1 MADLLIPIIPPKI
14 SEKMF
19 LHHKIFLDNC
29 SDKELHSIYRFG
41 RDSIEFLTEILENDL
56 QQQTKRNHALSPTLQ
71 ILVVLHF
78 FVSSSFLQPIGDTV
92 GLPNSSVSRMVK
104 DVSLAVAQKQKKFI
118 LWPSPA
124 ELQVVKRGFY
134 DKGGFP
140 GVISCINGTHVREHK
155 AKINES
161 FMPTMS
167 LPSRKIFH
175 LGQGVGDGSH
185 LLRSSKFLLFC
196 FSFCF
201 SFLSS
206 RDSPT
211 CLLLLQTVRFA
222 FPTTFTSFV
231 ISSHIWYFYLLVM
244 SFVNFERI
252 ISIFLR
258 ILSVMR
264 DISLIEKFGFL
275 FLSASVSTSITSFSA
290 IFLSSTFFLHAK

>member
-29 SDKELHSIYRFG
+29 SDKELHSRYRFG

-71 ILVVLHF
+71 ILAVLHF
-78 FVSSSFLQPIGDTV
+78 FVSSSFLQPI

-140 GVISCINGTHVREHK
+140 GVISCIDGTHVREHK

-244 SFVNFERI
+244 LFVNFERI

-290 IFLSSTFFLHAK
+290 IFLSSTFFLHVKRK